1 MRHAAITGWGMAIPD
16 RVLTNADL
24 ERLVE
29 TTDEWIVSRTG
40 IKERRVVGAN
50 DSTTSLSVAAARQA
64 LEKAD
69 LTADDIDLIIV
80 GTCTPDQFLVSQACL
95 VQAEIGGNAGAF
107 DLGAACSG
115 FVYALVTGSQFIQSG
130 LYDRV
135 LVIGVDTLTRFVDY
149 SDRSTCVLFGDGAG
163 AVVLEATD
171 QKRGLLSSVLG
182 ADGVGHK
189 HLYVPGWGS
198 LVPESAELFP
208 EYRPY
213 LQMNGREV
221 FKFAVRVMGDAAAE
235 AVERAGLTL
244 DDVDM
249 FIPHQANSR
258 IIDAAAKRLDLP
270 QDRIWT
276 NLDRYGNTSA
286 ASVPIALFEAID
298 AGKIEDGDNL
308 VFVAFGGGLSWA
320 AGVVRWGTAGVCRD
334 EACRGSRSKRVGKLQ
349 IRTRPLRSQIRG
361 GQLAVADGELILGTG
376 GSAVEKSATAT
387 IAPVEMKVAAVT
399 GGTRGIGLAIAKRL
413 ASDGFDLVLS
423 YRGDEAQAAVAADEL
438 AGSGRRGSKSS
449 PPMFPR
455 RMAPGQ

>member
-24 ERLVE
+24 ERLVQ
-29 TTDEWIVSRTG
+29 TTDDWIVSRTG

-64 LEKAD
+64 LDKAG
-69 LTADDIDLIIV
+69 LTSDDIDLIIV

-171 QKRGLLSSVLG
+171 QERGLLSSVLG

-244 DDVDM
+244 DDVDV

-258 IIDAAAKRLDLP
+258 IIEAAAKRLDLP

-276 NLDRYGNTSA
+276 NIDRYGNTSA
-286 ASVPIALFEAID
+286 ASVPIALFEAIE

-334 EACRGSRSKRVGKLQ
+334 DACRGSRSKRV
-349 IRTRPLRSQIRG
+349 
-361 GQLAVADGELILGTG
+361 AN
-376 GSAVEKSATAT
+376 
-387 IAPVEMKVAAVT
+387 
-399 GGTRGIGLAIAKRL
+399 
-413 ASDGFDLVLS
+413 
-423 YRGDEAQAAVAADEL
+423 
-438 AGSGRRGSKSS
+438 SK
-449 PPMFPR
+449 
-455 RMAPGQ
+455 